1 MDLVPERAPGFEE
14 RFTALAAISY
24 RVGYRRVGDRAEAE
38 DLGSPTR
45 SPTSGAS
52 RSSGSWPS
60 PPWPARPTQG
70 RGLWPRTGWPASLP
84 TTWRSTRR

>member
-38 DLGSPTR
+38 DLAQETLTNPTL
-45 SPTSGAS
+45 PGGAVVD
-52 RSSGSWPS
+52 PC
-60 PPWPARPTQG
+60 
-70 RGLWPRTGWPASLP
+70 
-84 TTWRSTRR
+84 